1 MKKQQI
7 KVFHLC
13 DERYKTMSKS
23 TIGTYDKYEF
33 AWGGVVTN
41 KMFRNK
47 KEFAVMFCP
56 NGTRAHKIN
65 YETFQH
71 FFGNREGVEHIYID
85 DRKIDKLVKD
95 LSSLDEHVYEMIL
108 VKVEERI
115 SARNSTC
122 KYPCPCK

>member
-1 MKKQQI
+1 
-7 KVFHLC
+7 
-13 DERYKTMSKS
+13 MSKS
-23 TIGTYDKYEF
+23 SVGTYDKYEF

-65 YETFQH
+65 YETFQF
-71 FFGNREGVEHIYID
+71 FFGNRIGVEHIYID

-95 LSSLDEHVYEMIL
+95 LTDLEEEVYDMVL
-108 VKVEERI
+108 VKVEEKI
-115 SARNSTC
+115 SARNSACGC
-122 KYPCPCK
+122 KHPCPCK